1 MASVHKFP
9 DFAVICSFLE
19 RYGEMLQ
26 LPDLTIPELQEAIE
40 ETKCD
45 VPILREMII
54 KLMRRLIKNVNAE
67 KWERHLVKISRYY
80 SGMAAWEVDTLGYMQ
95 SKTETKLGLLKFL
108 CDSQFDEPKSKFRL
122 AVNEIEPET
131 MRIQPIGRDKMGLVY
146 WFQKDHDANIRVY
159 REEQDDLD
167 NSSWQMVSQ
176 DRDDLAGLLAV
187 LKKGTNKLTSLE
199 LKTDD
204 SESTTTSVTNDEDTE
219 LDIKEEIA
227 KLRLKVSFRQETDS
241 EGVKLETTMQAE
253 VMKPEGTVKSETLAV
268 KEEQMDTT
276 DGQKEYIDDK
286 KGVKE
291 EPMESCDSKE
301 NLSKL
306 KTEMET
312 ESSVQKD
319 DCVASKLEEATKI
332 KSEEGMVDREGLVD
346 VKKEELGVKQ
356 EVPPCRRGSVIM
368 KVGDGV
374 KGYKPVSTPSGSEA
388 SVMKDDKED
397 GDAKAIAGESESKES
412 NKSTDPSE
420 KVLERAPGKGNSS
433 KEEKEKSKDIVSDE
447 RTREDQDGEQGRPE
461 GGSTSAVVP
470 EEVSERAPRP
480 ASAPELTVTPPKTLA
495 GEPMASSSTSS
506 LIPSQ
511 ASPRARTPTT
521 SLFMRPWET
530 APAQPEKEMEE
541 VEGEGTSVGVDSSRK
556 DGQVPAQSKG
566 GLEGKG
572 SVAKQT
578 QLQEDEGCK
587 DNYSQSIPEVRKLV
601 DVPKPKEDNPALEK
615 SVQEKEATEKE
626 EDRSAR
632 ADPLENTNM
641 SVTQEKGQETEV
653 KDVVNKMEVSK
664 DKSGPDRDAKV
675 GKGVDL
681 QEKDSKKSPA
691 EAGVERSEGEG
702 SRKRDGMKEKEKRK
716 EAEEE
721 DGKVATSEEDEDLL
735 KGDGKVSGV
744 EQHDESDGKT
754 KCAEETDPKDQ
765 SDGKEKTGESKEE
778 GSKVEE
784 DVTADRPASKEMEE
798 LSEEGAKRETESTEK
813 IDEEEKEDDGVEKD
827 KTEAEEAVQPL
838 RKGSRP
844 LRPRRG
850 KQQEE
855 QPAETKKPKPA
866 PKKRGRPKKKVE
878 VSSQDEKTSQDEGF
892 SQEDEEEKE
901 SKKKSISKEL
911 MEDEEEDEE
920 DDEEEEEESDDDDND
935 DDYGR
940 KKIQKKKGV
949 RTAKKKRKKKRLRYT
964 PKRKASQKAVNK
976 IVEMEKDEDELPAK
990 SSYAGKNKLKK
1001 ADDSDWISE
1010 ENDDTPCCK
1019 CGLYNHPRWILLC
1032 DKCDSGF
1039 HTACLRPPLMAIPD
1053 GNWFCPKCEH
1063 EELIVNL
1070 QAKLEDLDGD
1080 LKKKDRLA
1088 RRDERKLKYKYTDVC
1103 AVNILPEDTTVV
1115 EKKKRSRRNDYE
1127 EEEDEEE
1134 EVEYED
1140 QRNHR
1145 SHGSRS
1151 RRSQGSR
1158 SRRSQ
1163 GSRRRRSRSSRHHQ
1177 DRRSRPRRSQRDF
1190 VVPDFED
1197 DYEVVSRRSQRSR
1210 KTIDYSFNDF
1220 DSAIKTAINDEVEEH
1235 KKAVDQ
1241 IKSRWGVSR
1250 GKDMSTI
1257 MGDEVDEEEEQEGE
1271 EEKEKRAEEVDGEA
1285 EEGKRRDRKGKKK
1298 RRLNDLDGSSE
1309 DENSEDFKV
1318 DSENESESAEDGSN
1332 FSEAS
1337 EDSFLTSRRRAS
1349 RRKAP
1354 SKRSLRYAGM
1364 PRRKSE
1370 RGRKRVRYY
1379 SSAEDDE
1386 GSYYSGS
1393 SGGSYTG
1400 SDSEDDE
1407 GTSGGRRKAAA
1418 KVISYREYSDSDEG
1432 RLKKRKQAART
1443 PTPSPSSSSEV
1454 EDYTQRKRKFRIDS
1468 DEEEEEDEEEGGEK
1482 TKSKRRIESDSEDSD
1497 IGRRK
1502 KKKNSIDLQ
1511 RSSLRKLSTRIDY
1524 KKMAGEST
1532 ESDENDSKS
1541 ERDQDS
1547 NKENEDESGD
1557 ESSDEAVS
1565 QKVRTTKQLPHSQM
1579 GQSYIPTTVNGGAST
1594 GGLHDGAAS
1603 PGERDAHGG
1612 AIGGTVNGEGEEED
1626 DLLQVTDL
1634 IDYVTQDI

>member
-122 AVNEIEPET
+122 AVNEIDPET

-176 DRDDLAGLLAV
+176 DRDDLAGLLSV

-204 SESTTTSVTNDEDTE
+204 SESTTTSVTNDGDTE
-219 LDIKEEIA
+219 LDIREEIA

-253 VMKPEGTVKSETLAV
+253 VMKPEGTVRSETV

-276 DGQKEYIDDK
+276 DGEKEYTDDK

-291 EPMESCDSKE
+291 EPMESCESKE
-301 NLSKL
+301 NVSKL
-306 KTEMET
+306 KMEV
-312 ESSVQKD
+312 EDSVKID
-319 DCVASKLEEATKI
+319 DCVASKLEEDTKI
-332 KSEEGMVDREGLVD
+332 ESEEKMDNSAGLVD
-346 VKKEELGVKQ
+346 VKKEELEVKQ
-356 EVPPCRRGSVIM
+356 EVPPCRRGSVIV

-388 SVMKDDKED
+388 SGMKDNKEKKD
-397 GDAKAIAGESESKES
+397 GESKES
-412 NKSTDPSE
+412 NKSNEVDSTDPSE
-420 KVLERAPGKGNSS
+420 KVLARVPGKGDSS
-433 KEEKEKSKDIVSDE
+433 QEEKEKSKDIVSDE
-447 RTREDQDGEQGRPE
+447 RTKEDQDGEQDRPE
-461 GGSTSAVVP
+461 GQSPSAVVP
-470 EEVSERAPRP
+470 EGVSERAPRP

-530 APAQPEKEMEE
+530 APAQPEKEVEETE
-541 VEGEGTSVGVDSSRK
+541 VEGTSIGVDS
-556 DGQVPAQSKG
+556 GQVPAQSKG

-572 SVAKQT
+572 TVAEQT

-587 DNYSQSIPEVRKLV
+587 DMEAKDDDSPSIPEVRKLV
-601 DVPKPKEDNPALEK
+601 DVSKPKEDNSALEK
-615 SVQEKEATEKE
+615 TVQDEEATVKE

-632 ADPLENTNM
+632 AEPLENTNL
-641 SVTQEKGQETEV
+641 SVCREEGQETEV
-653 KDVVNKMEVSK
+653 KDVVNKNELFK
-664 DKSGPDRDAKV
+664 DKAGPDRNVKV
-675 GKGVDL
+675 GKSADL
-681 QEKDSKKSPA
+681 QEEAEDYKKSPA
-691 EAGVERSEGEG
+691 EVVVERSEGEG
-702 SRKRDGMKEKEKRK
+702 SRKRDGIKEK
-716 EAEEE
+716 EEE
-721 DGKVATSEEDEDLL
+721 DGKGTTSEQDEDLL

-754 KCAEETDPKDQ
+754 KCTEETDPKDQ
-765 SDGKEKTGESKEE
+765 SDGKEKTEEPKEE

-784 DVTADRPASKEMEE
+784 DVTADRSERKEMEE
-798 LSEEGAKRETESTEK
+798 LNEEGAKRETESTEK
-813 IDEEEKEDDGVEKD
+813 RDKEEKEDVTKNDDSVEKE

-850 KQQEE
+850 KPQEE
-855 QPAETKKPKPA
+855 EPETKKPKPA

-901 SKKKSISKEL
+901 SKKKSVSKEV

-920 DDEEEEEESDDDDND
+920 DDEEEEEESDDDDDDD
-935 DDYGR
+935 DDYGK

-949 RTAKKKRKKKRLRYT
+949 RTAKKKRKKKRLRNT

-976 IVEMEKDEDELPAK
+976 IVEMEKDEEGGDARK
-990 SSYAGKNKLKK
+990 NSYAGKNKLKK

-1080 LKKKDRLA
+1080 LKKKDRIA

-1103 AVNILPEDTTVV
+1103 AVNILPEDTMVI
-1115 EKKKRSRRNDYE
+1115 EKKKRQAEQKRSRRNDYE

-1140 QRNHR
+1140 QRNHSSRSRR
-1145 SHGSRS
+1145 SHGSQS
-1151 RRSQGSR
+1151 RRSQGSGR
-1158 SRRSQ
+1158 RRSQ
-1163 GSRRRRSRSSRHHQ
+1163 SSRHRR

-1210 KTIDYSFNDF
+1210 KTIDYSFKDF
-1220 DSAIKTAINDEVEEH
+1220 DSAIKTAICDEVEEH

-1257 MGDEVDEEEEQEGE
+1257 MGDEEEQGEE

-1332 FSEAS
+1332 FSGAS
-1337 EDSFLTSRRRAS
+1337 DDSFLTSRRRAS

-1393 SGGSYTG
+1393 SGGSHTG
-1400 SDSEDDE
+1400 SDSESDE

-1432 RLKKRKQAART
+1432 KMKKRKQAART

-1468 DEEEEEDEEEGGEK
+1468 DEEEEEEEEEEGEGK
-1482 TKSKRRIESDSEDSD
+1482 TRSKRRIESDSEDSD

-1502 KKKNSIDLQ
+1502 KKKSIDLQ

-1532 ESDENDSKS
+1532 ESDENDDGS
-1541 ERDQDS
+1541 ERYQDS

-1594 GGLHDGAAS
+1594 GGLHEGAAS
-1603 PGERDAHGG
+1603 PGEGG
-1612 AIGGTVNGEGEEED
+1612 ANGGANGGTVNGEGEEED